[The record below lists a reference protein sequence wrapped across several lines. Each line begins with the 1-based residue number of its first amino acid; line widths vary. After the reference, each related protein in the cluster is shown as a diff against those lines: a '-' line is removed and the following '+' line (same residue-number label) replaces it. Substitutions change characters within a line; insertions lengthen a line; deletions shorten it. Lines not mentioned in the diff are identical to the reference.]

1 MSTDTYNQLKPH
13 NPNLSSSI
21 VFFERMK
28 QMPPVESETKYDI
41 IKRLYAHVTH
51 HADAVLY
58 ILLIYNVSLATEN
71 MYMYRTYITCILYSV
86 YGIYVLRTFLIID
99 ATTPNLEITYCLENK
114 NYIIYTRMQYLL
126 YIYK

>member
-28 QMPPVESETKYDI
+28 QMPSVESETKYDI

-71 MYMYRTYITCILYSV
+71 MYMYRTYLTCIRYLCITHVSHN
-86 YGIYVLRTFLIID
+86 RCNDTK
-99 ATTPNLEITYCLENK
+99 PRNNLLSRK
-114 NYIIYTRMQYLL
+114 
-126 YIYK
+126 

>member
-1 MSTDTYNQLKPH
+1 MSTDTYNQSKPH
-13 NPNLSSSI
+13 NPILSSSI

-41 IKRLYAHVTH
+41 IKHLYAHVTH

-71 MYMYRTYITCILYSV
+71 MYMYRTHIT
-86 YGIYVLRTFLIID
+86 
-99 ATTPNLEITYCLENK
+99 
-114 NYIIYTRMQYLL
+114 
-126 YIYK
+126 